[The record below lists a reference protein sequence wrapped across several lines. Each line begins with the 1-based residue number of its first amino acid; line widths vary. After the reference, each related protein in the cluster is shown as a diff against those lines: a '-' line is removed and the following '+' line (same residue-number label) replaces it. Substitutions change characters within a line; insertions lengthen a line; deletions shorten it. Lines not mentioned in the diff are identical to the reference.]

1 MPSTP
6 PAPLLA
12 QTFLYASF
20 MFLLSSILSN
30 NSDMLCVLRSF
41 PLPAVTPMLC
51 VYDSF
56 TFRLHPLS
64 DIHRYIH
71 SSARLH
77 CSALWLISAA
87 FRDCLLWLLLTSRDK
102 SFSTAGGI
110 LQPILA
116 SVRPRGISPCS
127 FLVYPPDL
135 RLWVT
140 ATFRASLS
148 IVSLPTINAL
158 LSGFYP

>member
-6 PAPLLA
+6 PIPLLA

-20 MFLLSSILSN
+20 MFLLSNIFSN
-30 NSDMLCVLRSF
+30 SSDIICVLRSF
-41 PLPAVTPMLC
+41 PRPVIRPMLC
-51 VYDSF
+51 VYGSY

-77 CSALWLISAA
+77 CSVLRFISV
-87 FRDCLLWLLLTSRDK
+87 FRNFLLWLLLTSHSSLLLRLMK
-102 SFSTAGGI
+102 
-110 LQPILA
+110 PP
-116 SVRPRGISPCS
+116 VRPHGISLCS

-140 ATFRASLS
+140 ATFGASLS
-148 IVSLPTINAL
+148 QANLPAINAL
-158 LSGFYP
+158 LSGFCS

>member
-20 MFLLSSILSN
+20 MFLLSSIFSN

-41 PLPAVTPMLC
+41 PLPAVSPMFSRLRLIYVSPTSAVGYPQVHTFVC
-51 VYDSF
+51 TVTLFSPSATFSF
-56 TFRLHPLS
+56 F
-64 DIHRYIH
+64 Y
-71 SSARLH
+71 
-77 CSALWLISAA
+77 
-87 FRDCLLWLLLTSRDK
+87 DCLLWPLLTSHGK

-110 LQPILA
+110 LRPIPA

-135 RLWVT
+135 RTWIT
-140 ATFRASLS
+140 ATFRASLL
-148 IVSLPTINAL
+148 IANLPAMHAL
-158 LSGFYP
+158 LSGFCP